1 MRHGRRTSA
10 VVGLG
15 VLGAVGLAACGSGGS
30 SAAAGGQAAPGQA
43 GTVRAG
49 TVRAG
54 TVRAGTVRA
63 GTVRAGTVRAVQD
76 AYTASTNQK
85 TAAFR
90 LEETIA
96 AKSSTGST
104 QNAAVTGSG
113 QVNFAAGSFKISL
126 NLPTGGSMT
135 MLRTGGPNTF
145 RCPRHS

>member
-30 SAAAGGQAAPGQA
+30 SAAAGGQAAPGQ
-43 GTVRAG
+43 
-49 TVRAG
+49 AG

-113 QVNFAAGSFKISL
+113 QVNFAVGSFKISL

>member
-30 SAAAGGQAAPGQA
+30 SAAAGGQAAPGQ
-43 GTVRAG
+43 
-49 TVRAG
+49 
-54 TVRAGTVRA
+54 A

>member
-30 SAAAGGQAAPGQA
+30 SAAAGGQAAPGQ
-43 GTVRAG
+43 
-49 TVRAG
+49 
-54 TVRAGTVRA
+54 A

-113 QVNFAAGSFKISL
+113 QVNFAVGSFKISL

>member
-15 VLGAVGLAACGSGGS
+15 VLSAVGLAACGSGGS
-30 SAAAGGQAAPGQA
+30 SAAAGGQAAPGQ
-43 GTVRAG
+43 
-49 TVRAG
+49 
-54 TVRAGTVRA
+54 A

>member
-30 SAAAGGQAAPGQA
+30 SAAAGGQAAPGQ
-43 GTVRAG
+43 
-49 TVRAG
+49 AG

>member
-30 SAAAGGQAAPGQA
+30 SAAAGGQAAPGQ
-43 GTVRAG
+43 AG

-113 QVNFAAGSFKISL
+113 QVNFAVGSFKISL

>member
-30 SAAAGGQAAPGQA
+30 SAAAGGQAAPGQ
-43 GTVRAG
+43 AG